1 MAKIDIEKYIEVFIS
16 DDEMTADIFMSPE
29 MASFNLTIEEIVDF
43 AYERGVKY
51 GIDENIIIK
60 ALEEKNFG
68 DMIIFAS
75 GTYPKEGKDGYYD
88 YKFDINA
95 TKKRNKPVI
104 LKDGTADYK
113 NIELIQCV
121 RAGDVLAEYF
131 SAVQGENGCT
141 VTGKTIKTNIK
152 KDLPPLHG
160 HGFEICEDGHIY
172 KSLINGK
179 PELNFG
185 ILEIKSVCE
194 IPGDVDLSTGN
205 IDFSGDLFI
214 EGNIKSGMNVKATGN
229 ITINGLIESAN
240 VYSGK
245 AILVKGGIFGSAR
258 TNIEANGDIIANFI
272 ENAKVHSGNDIVA
285 GSMIN
290 CVAVANHDIKVI
302 SKNSQNEKAGAII
315 GGTIKANRYI
325 RSRIIGS
332 PVGIRTDISVGISYK
347 VQNEYLNFKSLL
359 SDAQAE
365 LNKIEKAIELLEK
378 KQGTAG
384 QLMLSLVKTKID
396 KASYVYKYKEICS
409 KIEKNIS
416 EGRDAKVFV
425 ANYIYPGVIIRID
438 DIGAVTSEKYR
449 TIVFKRKDKR
459 IMTQKYEK
467 DMDEI

>member
-152 KDLPPLHG
+152 DR
-160 HGFEICEDGHIY
+160 
-172 KSLINGK
+172 
-179 PELNFG
+179 
-185 ILEIKSVCE
+185 KSV
-194 IPGDVDLSTGN
+194 V
-205 IDFSGDLFI
+205 
-214 EGNIKSGMNVKATGN
+214 
-229 ITINGLIESAN
+229 
-240 VYSGK
+240 
-245 AILVKGGIFGSAR
+245 
-258 TNIEANGDIIANFI
+258 
-272 ENAKVHSGNDIVA
+272 
-285 GSMIN
+285 
-290 CVAVANHDIKVI
+290 
-302 SKNSQNEKAGAII
+302 
-315 GGTIKANRYI
+315 
-325 RSRIIGS
+325 
-332 PVGIRTDISVGISYK
+332 
-347 VQNEYLNFKSLL
+347 
-359 SDAQAE
+359 
-365 LNKIEKAIELLEK
+365 
-378 KQGTAG
+378 
-384 QLMLSLVKTKID
+384 
-396 KASYVYKYKEICS
+396 
-409 KIEKNIS
+409 
-416 EGRDAKVFV
+416 
-425 ANYIYPGVIIRID
+425 
-438 DIGAVTSEKYR
+438 
-449 TIVFKRKDKR
+449 
-459 IMTQKYEK
+459 
-467 DMDEI
+467 